1 VRVLGIAGS
10 LRAGSYNRA
19 LLRAAVE
26 LAPAEME
33 IEAFEGLREIPLY
46 DGDVEEAGVPEPVQ
60 RLAAA
65 IAAAD
70 GVLLVTPEYNFG
82 VPGVLK
88 NALDWVSRRPAG
100 TPLRGKPVALA
111 GASGGAAG
119 TARSQLELR
128 PTLAMMG
135 ALVLAT
141 PNVMVANAGDK
152 LDGELRLTDEPTR
165 EHLASLLAAFADWIR
180 LVGRSA

>member
-1 VRVLGIAGS
+1 MRVLGIAGS

-46 DGDVEEAGVPEPVQ
+46 DGDVEAAGLPEPVR
-60 RLAAA
+60 RLAEA

-88 NALDWVSRRPAG
+88 NAIDWISRQPAG
-100 TPLRGKPVALA
+100 APLRGKPVALA

-135 ALVLAT
+135 ALVLAG
-141 PNVMVANAGDK
+141 PNVMVGDAGGRFD
-152 LDGELRLTDEPTR
+152 DELRLVDEPTR
-165 EHLASLLAAFADWIR
+165 EQLAALLTGFADWVR
-180 LVGRSA
+180 LVGLKA